1 MSNIRRV
8 STRLTP
14 RRLRIGL
21 LVSFVLLAIPL
32 GILSINAWQQIKWEA
47 LFQQRSQAEELT
59 RRIDQAI
66 LAIIQRE
73 DARPLKDYAFLA
85 VTGVQANGFLQRSPL
100 SQWPVGD
107 APPGLIGYFQ
117 VDDNG
122 QLQTPLLP
130 ADQDSAR
137 WGLSATEVNE
147 RRRRIAQLHQILS
160 QNQLVPRSAL
170 PETAASGAPDD
181 SETADMTASANSLSE
196 DASGQQQRFAV
207 LDELQS
213 RAVPQ
218 NSLGN
223 IGELQLEK
231 SLPKPQ
237 AKAEQTAISA
247 EKGKAA
253 AEAYAKRA
261 PRKEQV
267 ALPAATAPVADSD
280 ADEPILPSTPVRLF
294 ESEVDALQ
302 WVRLDSGQLLFY
314 RKVWQNGARLVQ
326 GLLVDEETFFSRL
339 IAEPFRQLTLAD
351 HCNLVLAYR
360 GEVLRIFAGERQA
373 ARYDMLN
380 IASAR
385 DVRGTLI
392 LQQRLSNPLGDLQL
406 IFSAQTLP
414 QSAAGS
420 LIIRVS
426 LLLFLLLV
434 VIFGLLYRVGLRQ
447 IRLAQQQQDFIAS
460 VSHELKTPLTSIRM
474 FAEMLKEGW
483 ATPAKQQEYYSFICD
498 ESERLSR
505 LIANVLQL
513 ARMERQELQL
523 DIKPQ
528 PLHTLCDLIRSRI
541 QSQVDRAGYALRFTC
556 CDQAERVQLAVDAD
570 ALIQILLNLVDNA
583 IKFSRHADTR
593 VIELT
598 VQQQDQQAVFVV
610 RDFGPG
616 IPPGQQRKIFDLF
629 YRVGNELTRET
640 QGTGIGL
647 ALVYQLVRAMHGSV
661 SVRNVS
667 PGAEFTLRFPTQTP

>member
-1 MSNIRRV
+1 MSNIRRI

-21 LVSFVLLAIPL
+21 LVSFILLAVPL
-32 GILSINAWQQIKWEA
+32 GILSVNAWQQIKWEA
-47 LFQQRSQAEELT
+47 LFQQRSQAEEFS

-66 LAIIQRE
+66 LTIIQRE
-73 DARPLKDYAFLA
+73 DARPVKDYGFLA
-85 VTGVQANGFLQRSPL
+85 VAGVQANGFLQRSPL
-100 SQWPVGD
+100 SAWPVTD

-130 ADQDSAR
+130 GDQDSAR
-137 WGLSATEVNE
+137 WGLTATEVNE

-160 QNQLVPRSAL
+160 QNQLVPRSTT
-170 PETAASGAPDD
+170 PETAALNAQDD
-181 SETADMTASANSLSE
+181 SEAAGRATSADSLSE
-196 DASGQQQRFAV
+196 EAASQQQRFAV
-207 LDELQS
+207 LDELQ
-213 RAVPQ
+213 RQAVPQ

-237 AKAEQTAISA
+237 AKAKEAAVSA
-247 EKGKAA
+247 VKGKDA

-267 ALPAATAPVADSD
+267 ALPAAAAPVAD
-280 ADEPILPSTPVRLF
+280 ADETTLPSTPVRLF

-326 GLLVDEETFFSRL
+326 GLLVDEAAFFAGL
-339 IAEPFRQLTLAD
+339 IAEPFRQMTLAD

-360 GEVLRIFAGERQA
+360 GEVLRIFTGDRQTS
-373 ARYDMLN
+373 RYDMLN

-414 QSAAGS
+414 QGTAGN
-420 LIIRVS
+420 LIIRIS

-434 VIFGLLYRVGLRQ
+434 VIFGILYRVGLRQ

-483 ATPAKQQEYYSFICD
+483 ASPAKQQEYYTFICD

-513 ARMERQELQL
+513 ARMERQDMQL

-528 PLHTLCDLIRSRI
+528 RLNTLCDLIRSRI

-556 CDQAERVQLAVDAD
+556 CDHADTVELAVDAD

-583 IKFSRHADTR
+583 IKFSRNADIK

-598 VQQQDQQAVFVV
+598 VQLQEQQAAFVV

-647 ALVYQLVRAMHGSV
+647 ALVYQLVRAMHGSI

-667 PGAEFTLRFPTQTP
+667 PGAEFTLHLPTQIK